1 MAAPTD
7 WWAMAEIV
15 PGRVILGLLSAHLTT
30 AEAQG
35 LGLGIAG
42 DAAIPERLQPDRA
55 ESAT

>member
-1 MAAPTD
+1 
-7 WWAMAEIV
+7 MAEIV